1 MLFFVS
7 SASLHKFADDNLIS
21 AAAKT
26 VTELKITL
34 QSELEVIINWFKN
47 NKMIVN
53 PEKFQAIILDKQ
65 KHDYSNETIKFDNK
79 TVETVSSVRLLGIQL
94 DDKLNFS
101 LHVSNICKSAANQ
114 LSALIKLNNFL
125 CFEGKRV
132 LINSYFMSNFNYC
145 PLVWMFSNA
154 TSLKKIENL
163 KIRALRFLYNNYH
176 LTYKE
181 LLDKANSSTKNV
193 KRLRFLCVEI
203 YKTINNLDPSFMK
216 QIFELGETNRNV
228 REEYQLNLNIP
239 NNNQFTF
246 GKKVN
251 FKKS

>member
-1 MLFFVS
+1 M
-7 SASLHKFADDNLIS
+7 HKFADDNLIS

-47 NKMIVN
+47 NKMIVY

-65 KHDYSNETIKFDNK
+65 KHGYSNETIKFNNK
-79 TVETVSSVRLLGIQL
+79 TVETVSSVRLLGVQL

-101 LHVSNICKSAANQ
+101 LHVRNICKSAANQ
-114 LSALIKLNNFL
+114 LSALIRLNNFL

-228 REEYQLNLNIP
+228 REECQLNLNIP

>member
-1 MLFFVS
+1 
-7 SASLHKFADDNLIS
+7 
-21 AAAKT
+21 
-26 VTELKITL
+26 
-34 QSELEVIINWFKN
+34 
-47 NKMIVN
+47 MIVN

-132 LINSYFMSNFNYC
+132 LINSYFMSSFNYC

-193 KRLRFLCVEI
+193 KRLCFLCVEI